1 MSIACSRCSD
11 STAGRKIPPPPHFPV
26 VQLNSLPTYR
36 RVLLSERLEQANMSA
51 ITSSYLNSLFSLSDF
66 LPYIYSFILVSYL
79 LQFYHVLLLFPI
91 AFSLLTVIFFLETI
105 ILLLSTNS
113 RIALLIVGKIIVL
126 NYLKTEKTDDVVVVV
141 AGRKSVHLQCTRE
154 LTVHAHII
162 IIK

>member
-1 MSIACSRCSD
+1 
-11 STAGRKIPPPPHFPV
+11 
-26 VQLNSLPTYR
+26 
-36 RVLLSERLEQANMSA
+36 MSA

-91 AFSLLTVIFFLETI
+91 AFSLLTVTFFLETI

-113 RIALLIVGKIIVL
+113 RIALLIVGKI
-126 NYLKTEKTDDVVVVV
+126 EKTDVVVVVVV

-154 LTVHAHII
+154 LTVHTQII